1 MNKDASWTPSK
12 NSRICSLHFAE
23 GDIVL
28 GRKLRPGAMPV
39 SRDFV
44 QVQTDHNYAM
54 PKPSIVSESIS
65 TLQSK
70 IVNLR
75 KRKSE
80 LECQVNVLEKA
91 IHEEKND
98 LSDQGYYDI
107 LSKAQQIPAAIIGS
121 YCSKMRKI
129 SSDKC
134 NEGFRAQKAYS
145 KEIQEFAMMY

>member
-1 MNKDASWTPSK
+1 
-12 NSRICSLHFAE
+12 
-23 GDIVL
+23 
-28 GRKLRPGAMPV
+28 MPV

-65 TLQSK
+65 TLKSK

-91 IHEEKND
+91 IHEETRTTT
-98 LSDQGYYDI
+98 LV
-107 LSKAQQIPAAIIGS
+107 L
-121 YCSKMRKI
+121 
-129 SSDKC
+129 
-134 NEGFRAQKAYS
+134 
-145 KEIQEFAMMY
+145 